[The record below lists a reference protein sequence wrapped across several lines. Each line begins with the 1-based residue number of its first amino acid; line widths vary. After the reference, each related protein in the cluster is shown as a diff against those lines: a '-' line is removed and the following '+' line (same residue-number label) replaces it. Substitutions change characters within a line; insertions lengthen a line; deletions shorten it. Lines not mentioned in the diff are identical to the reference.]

1 MHVIRRGE
9 RASIR
14 NRVLDQLSILSGR
27 TNNNPKLKFIY
38 LLILLIFASVLN
50 KEKIKISIVSYTNTL
65 PFKWALKKSDLLSS
79 IDLQED
85 IPSICAQKLK
95 FGQVDLALV
104 PVALLAELPHYFIE
118 TDYCIG
124 AYKKV
129 DSVML
134 YSDVPL
140 TEIEAITLDYQ
151 SKSSITLTR
160 VLSKFFWKID
170 PQFKDG
176 SPGFEKNTKG
186 KNASV
191 VIGDRTFELNGNYR
205 YEYDL
210 AEEWFKFTGL
220 PFVFAAWVST
230 EKLDE
235 TFIAE
240 FNAVLKYGVDF
251 CFAAI
256 NESAGALHITKEKAI
271 EYLTQRIDYKL
282 DDEKR
287 KAMNLFLDYIK
298 KLSH

>member
-1 MHVIRRGE
+1 
-9 RASIR
+9 
-14 NRVLDQLSILSGR
+14 
-27 TNNNPKLKFIY
+27 
-38 LLILLIFASVLN
+38 LN
-50 KEKIKISIVSYTNTL
+50 KQPLKISIVNYTNTL
-65 PFKWALKKSDLLSS
+65 PFKWALKKSELLKQ

-95 FGQVDLALV
+95 FGQVSLALV
-104 PVALLAELPHYFIE
+104 PVALLVELQHYFVE

-124 AYKKV
+124 AFKKV

-140 TEIEAITLDYQ
+140 EEVKSITLDYQ
-151 SKSSITLTR
+151 SKSSITLTK
-160 VLSKFFWKID
+160 VLSKFFWKIS
-170 PQFKDG
+170 PQFIDAV
-176 SPGFEKNTKG
+176 PGFEKQTKG
-186 KNASV
+186 TNASV
-191 VIGDRTFELNGNYR
+191 VIGDRTFDLNGNYK

-210 AEEWFKFTGL
+210 AEEWYKFTGL

-235 TFIAE
+235 KFIKE

-256 NESAGALHITKEKAI
+256 NESHQNLTISKEKAI

-282 DDEKR
+282 DDNKR
-287 KAMNLFLDYIK
+287 KAMELFLSYIK
-298 KLSH
+298 QL

>member
-1 MHVIRRGE
+1 M
-9 RASIR
+9 
-14 NRVLDQLSILSGR
+14 
-27 TNNNPKLKFIY
+27 
-38 LLILLIFASVLN
+38 N
-50 KEKIKISIVSYTNTL
+50 KKAYKISIVNYTNTL
-65 PFKWALKKSDLLSS
+65 PFKWALKKSELLDQ

-95 FGQVDLALV
+95 FNQVNLALV
-104 PVALLAELPHYFIE
+104 PVALLVELPHYFIE

-124 AYKKV
+124 ANKKV

-140 TEIEAITLDYQ
+140 EEIKSITLDYQ
-151 SKSSITLTR
+151 SKSSITLTK
-160 VLSKFFWKID
+160 VLSKFFWKIS
-170 PQFKDG
+170 PQFVDAV
-176 SPGFEKNTKG
+176 PGFEKQTKST
-186 KNASV
+186 NASV
-191 VIGDRTFELNGNYR
+191 VIGDRTFELNGNYK

-210 AEEWFKFTGL
+210 ATEWYKFTGL

-235 TFIAE
+235 NFINE

-256 NESAGALHITKEKAI
+256 NELHQTLSISKEKAI

-282 DDEKR
+282 DADKR
-287 KAMNLFLDYIK
+287 KAMELFLSYIK
-298 KLSH
+298 QL